1 MENNPDTDN
10 NNSGGRQSG
19 SGSQGNI
26 QVDTREI
33 SPQGR
38 YIRVS
43 SYYIRDN
50 TYILISCSIISW
62 KISLEQVPTK
72 MCKFSSRN
80 IFQ

>member
-1 MENNPDTDN
+1 MENNPDTDAN
-10 NNSGGRQSG
+10 NNGRGSNG

-43 SYYIRDN
+43 LFI
-50 TYILISCSIISW
+50 
-62 KISLEQVPTK
+62 
-72 MCKFSSRN
+72 
-80 IFQ
+80 